1 MSIWGKVGVMDTES
15 SITAIIA
22 TTNTTTA
29 TATEYFQLLFNRR
42 SFAKLLHV
50 LNIEP
55 FG

>member
-1 MSIWGKVGVMDTES
+1 MDTES

-22 TTNTTTA
+22 TTNTT

-55 FG
+55 LG